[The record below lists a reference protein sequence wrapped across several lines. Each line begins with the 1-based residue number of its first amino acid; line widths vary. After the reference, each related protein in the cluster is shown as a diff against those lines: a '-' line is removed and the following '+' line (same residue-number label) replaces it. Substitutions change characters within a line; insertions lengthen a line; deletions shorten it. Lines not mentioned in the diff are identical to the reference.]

1 MHWHGSFLG
10 CASCCREAAFARRR
24 VIDPRAQSRRGLS
37 CATVPPVG
45 GRFRASK
52 GHRPARAKLLGLFT
66 RYGFPS
72 GRPLSRVESGAKP
85 PGESQRGLSPGPPRA
100 SVRLCERLQC
110 GAALVAEGSSEFPL
124 NAEAP
129 LCKIAARAPLRVVL
143 QPHGAGGFVPWEGY
157 RRQMTERFFAKFT

>member
-1 MHWHGSFLG
+1 MARLPFGLCIMLSLGPFMRYGS
-10 CASCCREAAFARRR
+10 
-24 VIDPRAQSRRGLS
+24 
-37 CATVPPVG
+37 TVG

-72 GRPLSRVESGAKP
+72 GWPLSRVESGAKP

-110 GAALVAEGSSEFPL
+110 GAALVAEDSLNFRLCGRNPLQNRRTGSFAS
-124 NAEAP
+124 
-129 LCKIAARAPLRVVL
+129 CTAAAWGWRVCSLGGMSAADGGEVL
-143 QPHGAGGFVPWEGY
+143 
-157 RRQMTERFFAKFT
+157 AKFT